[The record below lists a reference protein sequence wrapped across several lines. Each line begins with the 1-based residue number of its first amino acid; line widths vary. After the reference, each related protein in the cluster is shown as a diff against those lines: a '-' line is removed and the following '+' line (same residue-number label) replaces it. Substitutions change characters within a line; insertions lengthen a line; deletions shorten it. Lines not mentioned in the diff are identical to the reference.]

1 MAKENQENEPKIIT
15 KKHTA
20 RLERER
26 KQRKVLLI
34 GIISLLAVIVLLIVY
49 GVLNSTVLQAGKTVA
64 KINNDKITVEQFQKR
79 VRYERLTQTQMFL
92 NYQLS
97 QFASFFQSQL
107 LQVQTELD
115 DYLTFG
121 EGVLDKMVTEAV
133 IAQKAKEMG
142 ITVSEEEIDLEIQ
155 EQFGYYVNGTPTPAP
170 TEEYKPTSTYS
181 PTQLALVAQTP
192 EVTEE
197 PVATLE
203 ATAAVVEAT
212 VDPAAVLE
220 TPTATVELPTNTPTV
235 NPTATTIPPT
245 PTEYTKEG
253 FDGLYATVV
262 ANLESQTAFGG
273 AEFREYVRNTLYSRK
288 LFELLTKDVLAE
300 QDMVWAR
307 HILVATEEEANA
319 VLDRLNAGEEF
330 SILAAELSL
339 DTSNSLFGGDLGWI
353 AKGQMVEEFETAIWS
368 MDISAISAPVKTS
381 FGYHIIQV
389 VGHEIREMNA
399 DELST
404 AKSTTFSKFVEDAQL
419 ASTIKKFNIWASVV
433 PLEPAIPS
441 EYRIV
446 Q

>member
-1 MAKENQENEPKIIT
+1 MAKENQVSEPKIIT

-26 KQRKVLLI
+26 KQRRVLLI

-64 KINNDKITVEQFQKR
+64 KINGDKITVEQFQKR
-79 VRYERLTQTQMFL
+79 VRYERLNQTNMFL

-107 LQVQTELD
+107 LQVQNDLD

-121 EGVLDKMVTEAV
+121 EGVLDNMITDAV

-142 ITVSEEEIDLEIQ
+142 ITVSEEEVDLEIQ

-170 TEEYKPTSTYS
+170 TEELKPTSTFS

-192 EVTEE
+192 EVTEA
-197 PVATLE
+197 PTATLE
-203 ATAAVVEAT
+203 ATAAVVEET
-212 VDPAAVLE
+212 VDPSVVLE
-220 TPTATVELPTNTPTV
+220 TPTATVELPTSTPTV
-235 NPTATTIPPT
+235 KPTATTIPPT
-245 PTEYTKEG
+245 PTEYTREG
-253 FDGLYATVV
+253 FESLYATVV
-262 ANLESQTAFGG
+262 ANLDTQTAFGS
-273 AEFREYVRNTLYSRK
+273 ADFREYIRNSLYSRK
-288 LFELLTKDVLAE
+288 LFELITKDVVAE
-300 QDMVWAR
+300 QEMVWAR

-319 VLDRLNAGEEF
+319 VIERLNAGEKFEV
-330 SILAAELSL
+330 LAAELSL

-353 AKGQMVEEFETAIWS
+353 AKGQMVEEFEAAIWPMEVS
-368 MDISAISAPVKTS
+368 QVSAPVKTS

-389 VGHEIREMNA
+389 LGHEVREMNA

-404 AKSTTFSKFVEDAQL
+404 AKSTAFSQFVDDAK
-419 ASTIKKFNIWASVV
+419 ASSTIKKFNIWASVV
-433 PLEPAIPS
+433 PFEPTIPT
-441 EYRIV
+441 EYRIT

>member
-64 KINNDKITVEQFQKR
+64 KINNEKITVEQFQKR

-97 QFASFFQSQL
+97 QLASYFQPQL
-107 LQVQTELD
+107 LQVQNELD

-121 EGVLDKMVTEAV
+121 EGILDKMVTEAV
-133 IAQKAKEMG
+133 IAQQAKEMG

-155 EQFGYYVNGTPTPAP
+155 EQFGYFANGTPTPAP

-181 PTQLALVAQTP
+181 PTQLALVAETAI
-192 EVTEE
+192 VIEE
-197 PVATLE
+197 PAATPE

-212 VDPAAVLE
+212 VDPAVVLE
-220 TPTATVELPTNTPTV
+220 TPTATVELPTLTPTV
-235 NPTATTIPPT
+235 EPTATTIPPT
-245 PTEYTKEG
+245 PTEYTEAG
-253 FDGLYATVV
+253 FENLYATVV
-262 ANLESQTAFGG
+262 ANLEAQTAFGSV
-273 AEFREYVRNTLYSRK
+273 EFREYVRNTLYSRK
-288 LFELLTKDVLAE
+288 LFELITKDVLAE

-319 VLDRLNAGEEF
+319 VIDRLEAGEGF
-330 SILAAELSL
+330 SVLAAELSL

-353 AKGQMVEEFETAIWS
+353 AKGQMVEEFESAIWP
-368 MDISAISAPVKTS
+368 MEVSAISAPVKTS

-389 VGHEIREMNA
+389 LGHEVREMNA

-404 AKSTTFSKFVEDAQL
+404 TKSTAFSKFVDDAQL
-419 ASTIKKFNIWASVV
+419 ASSIKKLPVWASVV